1 MLAKESILPGVS
13 WAKCILLSFVMAV
26 TVSVYGLLEPYTA
39 PFWKASGLTTLQVN
53 IISSCAL
60 LTGLGIQPLLGR
72 LSDKLDAR
80 RPVMFICGIAAAA
93 AMASFPYV
101 TGPWKFFLLQ
111 AIVLNGYQY
120 LNIVGGVIIGRLV
133 GPDGSGDA
141 YSQLRV
147 YGSIGYVIVAQISGK
162 LLPQSAHMS
171 VADLRPV
178 YIFGPMF
185 FALVAVLAWF
195 IPDPRR
201 GHQPNSAFAG
211 HDAAGKKKQS
221 NHVPAPHLIP
231 RYLLA
236 FFFYQAA
243 LYGVTGNLSLYITE
257 RLHAKP
263 SALASFFIAGVITE
277 IIMMVVIGRISD
289 RFGRRPALI
298 VAFIALPFRLLGY
311 IFAPTPTWAAVV
323 QTMHGL
329 NYGIIGTVGITLVN
343 DCAEEHRRG
352 TEQARLGVTASF
364 ATAVGQWI
372 CGFILQK
379 SGFNEMFIAMT
390 ALSLIG
396 VALMIFRVPETHP
409 RFRKAGISAGL

>member
-1 MLAKESILPGVS
+1 
-13 WAKCILLSFVMAV
+13 
-26 TVSVYGLLEPYTA
+26 
-39 PFWKASGLTTLQVN
+39 
-53 IISSCAL
+53 
-60 LTGLGIQPLLGR
+60 
-72 LSDKLDAR
+72 
-80 RPVMFICGIAAAA
+80 
-93 AMASFPYV
+93 
-101 TGPWKFFLLQ
+101 
-111 AIVLNGYQY
+111 
-120 LNIVGGVIIGRLV
+120 
-133 GPDGSGDA
+133 
-141 YSQLRV
+141 
-147 YGSIGYVIVAQISGK
+147 
-162 LLPQSAHMS
+162 
-171 VADLRPV
+171 
-178 YIFGPMF
+178 MF

-211 HDAAGKKKQS
+211 HNAAGKKKQS

-277 IIMMVVIGRISD
+277 IIMMFVIGRISD

-298 VAFIALPFRLLGY
+298 VAFVALPFRLLGY
-311 IFAPTPTWAAVV
+311 IFAPTPQWAAAV
-323 QTMHGL
+323 QAMHGL

-379 SGFNEMFIAMT
+379 SGFPEIFILLS
-390 ALSLIG
+390 ALSPIG
-396 VALMIFRVPETHP
+396 VALMIFRVLETHP
-409 RFRKAGISAGL
+409 RFSNAEISSGR

>member
-1 MLAKESILPGVS
+1 MLAKESILPGIS

-39 PFWKASGLTTLQVN
+39 PFWKASGLSTLQIN
-53 IISSCAL
+53 IVSSCAL
-60 LTGLGIQPLLGR
+60 LTGLAIQPLLGK
-72 LSDKLDAR
+72 LSDKWDAR
-80 RPVMFICGIAAAA
+80 RPVMFICGTAAAA
-93 AMASFPYV
+93 AMAAFPYV
-101 TGPWKFFLLQ
+101 SAPWKFFLLQ

-162 LLPQSAHMS
+162 LLPQSAQMS
-171 VADLRPV
+171 VDDLRPV
-178 YIFGPMF
+178 YIYGPMF

-201 GHQPNSAFAG
+201 GHQPNTAFAG
-211 HDAAGKKKQS
+211 QDAVGKKKQS

-263 SALASFFIAGVITE
+263 SALASFFIAGVVAE
-277 IIMMVVIGRISD
+277 IIMMILIGRISD

-298 VAFIALPFRLLGY
+298 VAFVALPFRLLGY
-311 IFAPTPTWAAVV
+311 IFAPTPQWASAV
-323 QTMHGL
+323 QAMHGL
-329 NYGIIGTVGITLVN
+329 NFGIIGTVGITLVN

-352 TEQARLGVTASF
+352 TEQARLGVTASL

-379 SGFNEMFIAMT
+379 AGFTPMFIAMT
-390 ALSLIG
+390 GLSLIG
-396 VALMIFRVPETHP
+396 IALIIFRVPETHP
-409 RFRKAGISAGL
+409 RFRRADISAGL